1 MKRNLTVFLI
11 RQFLGDDL
19 PVKVVQSEV
28 DTTLIQRQSRALNEK
43 IVPRW
48 PKR

>member
-11 RQFLGDDL
+11 RQFLCDYL

-28 DTTLIQRQSRALNEK
+28 DTTFVKNT
-43 IVPRW
+43 P
-48 PKR
+48 P